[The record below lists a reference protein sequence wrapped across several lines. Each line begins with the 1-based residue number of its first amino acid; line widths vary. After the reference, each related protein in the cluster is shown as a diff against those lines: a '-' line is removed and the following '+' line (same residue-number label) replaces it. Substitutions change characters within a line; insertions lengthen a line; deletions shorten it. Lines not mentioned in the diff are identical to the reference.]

1 MIKPSN
7 NSIFSVL
14 EIMESKMKNNRAF
27 AKLFAIVLIIKYMQ
41 IFVLADDDGET
52 ATTEFG

>member
-1 MIKPSN
+1 
-7 NSIFSVL
+7 
-14 EIMESKMKNNRAF
+14 MESKMKNNRAF